1 MFERQI
7 RGIGIYS
14 KKILLRNLFLGNIWD
29 LFSYFFCGDT
39 FLNCDKRILLKEK
52 IRIDRGVRK
61 NGIAHAHIHRFRG
74 IGGDSS
80 GVGGADVGGD
90 SSDVGGAGAGSD
102 RFMLVVLMPAL
113 VTGWW
118 SWYQ

>member
-1 MFERQI
+1 M
-7 RGIGIYS
+7 
-14 KKILLRNLFLGNIWD
+14 
-29 LFSYFFCGDT
+29 
-39 FLNCDKRILLKEK
+39 NCDKRILLKEK

-80 GVGGADVGGD
+80 GVGGAGV
-90 SSDVGGAGAGSD
+90 GSD
-102 RFMLVVLMPAL
+102 RFMLVVLMPAMIAVVLVVLMPAL

>member
-1 MFERQI
+1 M
-7 RGIGIYS
+7 
-14 KKILLRNLFLGNIWD
+14 
-29 LFSYFFCGDT
+29 
-39 FLNCDKRILLKEK
+39 NCDKRILLKEK

-102 RFMLVVLMPAL
+102 RFMLVVLMPAMIAVVLVVLMPAL